1 MKYIAI
7 EGNIG
12 AGKTSLVGK
21 LARDFAGVGVYE
33 KYAENPF
40 LEKFYKDNRRYALHV
55 ELGFLVERYRQFRE
69 EIEPALNQNKWVI
82 SDYHFSKSD
91 IFAKVNLEESEYRL
105 FQAIYKMM
113 LSKIFFPELYVFLNV
128 PIYILSE
135 RIKKRGRKMENSI
148 YPGYLEALNES
159 YLKSFKS
166 TDYQNILVINTGH
179 IDFVRNTK
187 FYEKLKNYIFNFKLS
202 KRITHVNL

>member
-1 MKYIAI
+1 
-7 EGNIG
+7 
-12 AGKTSLVGK
+12 
-21 LARDFAGVGVYE
+21 
-33 KYAENPF
+33 
-40 LEKFYKDNRRYALHV
+40 
-55 ELGFLVERYRQFRE
+55 
-69 EIEPALNQNKWVI
+69 
-82 SDYHFSKSD
+82 
-91 IFAKVNLEESEYRL
+91 
-105 FQAIYKMM
+105 MM

-159 YLKSFKS
+159 YLKNFKS